1 MKSLHKARQR
11 LPLNLNFQSSYVLK
25 QQGEEKE
32 EKKQSDLEKKKSTK
46 KHTVKVSPSFFYP
59 HNS

>member
-1 MKSLHKARQR
+1 MKSSH
-11 LPLNLNFQSSYVLK
+11 LNFQSSYVLK

>member
-1 MKSLHKARQR
+1 MKS
-11 LPLNLNFQSSYVLK
+11 LNLNFQSSYVLK

-46 KHTVKVSPSFFYP
+46 KHSANRRWSVMKVSPSFFYP